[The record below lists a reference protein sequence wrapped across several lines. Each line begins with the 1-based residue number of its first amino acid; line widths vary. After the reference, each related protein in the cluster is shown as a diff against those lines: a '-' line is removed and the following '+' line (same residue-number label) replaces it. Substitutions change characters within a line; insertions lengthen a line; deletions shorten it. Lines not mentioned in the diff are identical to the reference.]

1 MEGAVERSFFMN
13 SKGKMQLIAKGCNS
27 EIYVVNTPFGGAAL
41 KVIKHL
47 SN

>member
-1 MEGAVERSFFMN
+1 MN

-41 KVIKHL
+41 KVVNSSSIK
-47 SN
+47 